1 MKIIIDEFIES
12 LKSRQ
17 ASPNTIASYERD
29 IMQFSNYFEAQNKK
43 IFDLTKEDMKEYINH
58 LSEQGKS
65 NSTISRSTASIKSLY
80 RYLLSKNLVETNIAE
95 SIESPKV
102 DRKEPLILTTSEIE
116 TLLEQPDLSELK
128 GKRDKA
134 MLEVLY
140 STGIR
145 VTELISLKID
155 DVNLTNGYI
164 RVKKKNSE
172 RHIPLGN
179 LSLKCLKDY
188 INKVR
193 PLLIRTEEEKT
204 LFINTNGQKM
214 TRQGYWKILK
224 QYKEQAKIDK
234 DITPH
239 TIRHS
244 FAVHMLQNGAE
255 IKTVQELL
263 GHTDIA
269 STMMYTQMADMNV
282 KDDYFNPEHKNIT

>member
-12 LKSRQ
+12 LKAKQ
-17 ASPNTIASYERD
+17 ASNNTIVSYERD
-29 IMQFSNYFEAQNKK
+29 IMKFSNYFEGKGKK
-43 IFDLTKEDMKEYINH
+43 IFDLTRDDMLEYIDY
-58 LSEQGKS
+58 LKSEGKS
-65 NSTISRSTASIKSLY
+65 NPTISRSIASVKRLY
-80 RYLLSKNLVETNIAE
+80 KYLLSKNLVEENIVE
-95 SIESPKV
+95 NIESPKV
-102 DRKEPLILTTSEIE
+102 DRKDLMILTQDEIE
-116 TLLEQPDLSELK
+116 KLLEQPDLSELK
-128 GKRDKA
+128 GQRDKA

-145 VTELISLKID
+145 VTELISLKLE

-164 RVKKKNSE
+164 KVKKKNSE

-179 LSLKCLKDY
+179 LSLKCLKEY

-239 TIRHS
+239 SIRHS

-269 STMMYTQMADMNV
+269 STMMYTQIANMNS
-282 KDDYFNPEHKNIT
+282 KNDNYFDSHPRS

>member
-12 LKSRQ
+12 LKAKQ
-17 ASPNTIASYERD
+17 ASNNTIVSYERD
-29 IMQFSNYFEAQNKK
+29 IMKFSNYFEEKGKK
-43 IFDLTKEDMKEYINH
+43 IFDLTRDDMLEYIDY
-58 LSEQGKS
+58 LKSEGKS
-65 NSTISRSTASIKSLY
+65 NPTISRSIASIKRLY
-80 RYLLSKNLVETNIAE
+80 KYLLSKNLVEENIVE
-95 SIESPKV
+95 NIESPKV
-102 DRKEPLILTTSEIE
+102 DRKDLMILTQDEIE
-116 TLLEQPDLSELK
+116 KLLEQPDLSELK
-128 GKRDKA
+128 GQRDKA

-145 VTELISLKID
+145 VTELISLKLE

-164 RVKKKNSE
+164 KVKKKNSE

-179 LSLKCLKDY
+179 LSLKCLKEY

-239 TIRHS
+239 SIRHS

-269 STMMYTQMADMNV
+269 STMMYTQIANMNS
-282 KDDYFNPEHKNIT
+282 KNDNYFDSHPRA